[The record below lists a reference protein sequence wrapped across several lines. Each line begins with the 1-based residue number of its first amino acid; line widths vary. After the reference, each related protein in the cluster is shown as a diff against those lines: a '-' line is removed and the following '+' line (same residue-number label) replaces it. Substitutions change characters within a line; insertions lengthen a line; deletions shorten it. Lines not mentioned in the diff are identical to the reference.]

1 MEQEINVL
9 LIEDNP
15 AYAVLIGEMLSH
27 TQEICF
33 CVETCEKL
41 STGLERLKAGGID
54 ICLLDL
60 ALPDSKGLDTFAK
73 THASNPNIPIVVLSG
88 LNDENLALEA
98 VARGAQDYL
107 VKGEVDG
114 KLLVRTARYAIERKR
129 AEEILK
135 RRSEALA
142 ALNNAG
148 QALTSTLDLDNVL
161 MQAMSEARAMLS
173 AEAASVLLL
182 DPVTNELVFAASDG
196 PGSED
201 LLGERMPA
209 SAGIAGWT
217 LREAKPMLIKNAQED
232 PRFYADIDSTT
243 GMTTQSLLAVPL
255 KYKDMVIGV
264 IEAVN
269 RSDRHFD
276 EHDLEILSILAG
288 SAAIAIEN
296 ARLYEAEREQRIL
309 VEQSHAQLVQS
320 EKLAATGRL
329 AASLAHEINNPLQ
342 AIHTSLQLIISFD
355 VEPEEQQEYIRMA
368 DEEVK
373 RLIDIATSVMDF
385 SRPSRPEMESIRVH
399 QVIEGTLALANKYL
413 QHRHIAVK
421 QNLASD
427 LPPVMAVPGELR
439 QVFLNLVINAVD
451 AMPEGGTLT
460 VSSYL
465 ADDGQQGV
473 SISDTGRGISPEHL
487 DHIFEP
493 FFSTKESGTGLGL
506 SVSYNVV
513 QAHGGEINVQSEI
526 DSGSIFT
533 VLLPSATSS

>member
-1 MEQEINVL
+1 MGQDIKVL
-9 LIEDNP
+9 LIEDDP
-15 AYAVLIGEMLSH
+15 AYALMIEEVLSH
-27 TQEICF
+27 VQESRF
-33 CVETCEKL
+33 QVETADTL
-41 STGLERLKAGGID
+41 SAGLERLKAGGID

-60 ALPDSKGLDTFAK
+60 ALSDSSGLDTFVK
-73 THASNPNIPIVVLSG
+73 THSSNPHVPIVVLSG
-88 LNDENLALEA
+88 LDDETLALEA

-107 VKGEVDG
+107 VKGEVDS

-148 QALTSTLDLDNVL
+148 QALTSTLDLDKVL
-161 MQAMSEARAMLS
+161 AQAMSEARAMLS
-173 AEAASVLLL
+173 AEAASVILH
-182 DPVTNELVFAASDG
+182 DPTTDELVFAASDG

-201 LLGERMPA
+201 LLGARMPA
-209 SAGIAGWT
+209 EAGIAGWT
-217 LREAKPMLIKNAQED
+217 LREAQPLLIKDAQED
-232 PRFYADIDSTT
+232 PRFYADIDTAT
-243 GMTTQSLLAVPL
+243 GMTTRSLLAVPL
-255 KYKDMVIGV
+255 KYKDRVIGV
-264 IEAVN
+264 IEAIN
-269 RSDRHFD
+269 RSNRHFD

-342 AIHTSLQLIISFD
+342 AIHTSLQLMISFD

-373 RLIDIATSVMDF
+373 RLIDIATSVLDF
-385 SRPSRPEMESIRVH
+385 ARPSRPQMESIYVDE
-399 QVIEGTLALANKYL
+399 VIEGTLALANKYL
-413 QHRHIAVK
+413 QHSHIAVK
-421 QNLASD
+421 QDLASD

-439 QVFLNLVINAVD
+439 QVLLNLVINAVD
-451 AMPEGGTLT
+451 SMPGGGTLA
-460 VSSYL
+460 VSSFQV
-465 ADDGQQGV
+465 DDGQQGV
-473 SISDTGRGISPEHL
+473 SISDTGRGIPPEHL
-487 DHIFEP
+487 DRIFEP

-506 SVSYNVV
+506 SVSYNVI
-513 QAHGGEINVQSEI
+513 QAHGGEITVQSQVDI
-526 DSGSIFT
+526 GSTFT
-533 VLLPSATSS
+533 VLLPSATES

>member
-1 MEQEINVL
+1 MEQDIRVL
-9 LIEDNP
+9 LIEDDP
-15 AYAVLIGEMLSH
+15 EYALLIEEMLSH
-27 TQEICF
+27 AQEIRF
-33 CVETCEKL
+33 SIEISATL
-41 STGLERLKAGGID
+41 SAGIERLLADGYD

-60 ALPDSKGLDTFAK
+60 ALPDSIGLYSFSQVQKSIPDV
-73 THASNPNIPIVVLSG
+73 PIVVLSG
-88 LNDENLALEA
+88 LSDENLALEA
-98 VARGAQDYL
+98 VAKGAQDYL
-107 VKGEVDG
+107 VKGEVDSR
-114 KLLVRTARYAIERKR
+114 LLVRTVRYAIERKR

-148 QALTSTLDLDNVL
+148 QALTSTLDLDMVL

-173 AEAASVLLL
+173 AEAASVLLH
-182 DPVTNELVFAASDG
+182 DPTTNELVFAASDG
-196 PGSED
+196 PGSQD

-209 SAGIAGWT
+209 EAGIAGWT
-217 LREAKPMLIKNAQED
+217 LREAQPMLIKDAQED
-232 PRFYADIDSTT
+232 PRFYADIDTTT
-243 GMTTQSLLAVPL
+243 GMTTHSLLAVPL
-255 KYKDMVIGV
+255 KYKDKVIGV

-342 AIHTSLQLIISFD
+342 AIHTSLQLMINFD

-385 SRPSRPEMESIRVH
+385 ARPSRPQLEATFVD
-399 QVIEGTLALANKYL
+399 QVIERTLALANKYL

-421 QNLASD
+421 QDLAPG

-439 QVFLNLVINAVD
+439 QVLLNLVLNAVE
-451 AMPEGGTLT
+451 AMPGGGTLT
-460 VSSYL
+460 VTSFL
-465 ADDGQQGV
+465 TNDGQQAV
-473 SISDTGRGISPEHL
+473 SISDTGRGIPPEHL
-487 DHIFEP
+487 DRIFEP

-506 SVSYNVV
+506 SVSYNVI
-513 QAHGGEINVQSEI
+513 QAHGGEITVQSQI
-526 DSGSIFT
+526 DSGSTFT
-533 VLLPSATSS
+533 VLLPSTTDS